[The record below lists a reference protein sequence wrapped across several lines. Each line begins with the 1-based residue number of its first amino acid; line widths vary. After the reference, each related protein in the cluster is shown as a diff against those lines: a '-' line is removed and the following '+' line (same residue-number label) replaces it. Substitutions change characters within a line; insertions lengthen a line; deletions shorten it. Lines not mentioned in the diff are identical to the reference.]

1 MTNDDMLSQEEIN
14 ALLNVANTEDTE
26 TEDNQNTS
34 ENYKVNKLTTLE
46 IDTLGEI
53 GNISL
58 GNSATTLS
66 TLLGQKVEITTPSV
80 SVVRKTGITEEF
92 PYEHVS
98 LQVNYIDGF
107 DGENLFLMKATDA
120 AIISDIM
127 LGGEGLNPNHELSEI
142 ELSAVQEAMNQ
153 MMGASATSMST
164 VFSKRVDISPP
175 VVDYKEIDKLEEV
188 EEALEGDEF
197 VKVSF
202 HLKVG
207 HLIDSEIMQLIP
219 LQFAK
224 TMVEQLLNPPEEI
237 SATLEQQETPK
248 KSTNVEAKAPEPQT
262 QKTTQPNHE
271 AEVQHIGDHINE
283 QSTVQP
289 AAFSNFDKTELPQ
302 NNQRNLDMLLDIP
315 LQVTVEL
322 GRTKKRIQ
330 DILDLSPGSVIELDK
345 LAGEPVDVLVNQKLI
360 AKGEVVVIDESF
372 GVRVTDI
379 ISQESRLRNLN

>member
-66 TLLGQKVEITTPSV
+66 TLLGQKVEITAPSV
-80 SVVRKTGITEEF
+80 SVVRKTGINEEF

-107 DGENLFLMKATDA
+107 NGENIFLMKAQDA

-127 LGGEGLNPNHELSEI
+127 LGGEGLSPKEKLTEI

-164 VFSKRVDISPP
+164 VFNKRVDISPP
-175 VVDYKEIDKLEEV
+175 SVEYKDIDKLEEV
-188 EEALEGDEF
+188 HHEIEGDIF

-202 HLKVG
+202 QLKVG
-207 HLIDSEIMQLIP
+207 ELIDSTIMQLIP
-219 LQFAK
+219 LEFAK
-224 TMVEQLLNPPEEI
+224 LLVTQLLNPPTEEVA
-237 SATLEQQETPK
+237 ATML
-248 KSTNVEAKAPEPQT
+248 ADDMID
-262 QKTTQPNHE
+262 TTENKP
-271 AEVQHIGDHINE
+271 
-283 QSTVQP
+283 
-289 AAFSNFDKTELPQ
+289 SNFRHHVKGKQPEYPSKSPQ
-302 NNQRNLDMLLDIP
+302 QI
-315 LQVTVEL
+315 
-322 GRTKKRIQ
+322 
-330 DILDLSPGSVIELDK
+330 GS
-345 LAGEPVDVLVNQKLI
+345 
-360 AKGEVVVIDESF
+360 
-372 GVRVTDI
+372 
-379 ISQESRLRNLN
+379 